1 MSTAVA
7 GTVCGDP
14 CWDSPRLAKF
24 TEALSSE
31 PEVPLMGLSPR
42 HQTERLQEE
51 TEEECGSGDRV
62 SDWPEECSRF

>member
-1 MSTAVA
+1 MRWGGPLLLLVQL
-7 GTVCGDP
+7 CGDP
-14 CWDSPRLAKF
+14 CWHSPRLAKF

-51 TEEECGSGDRV
+51 EEE
-62 SDWPEECSRF
+62 EEWR